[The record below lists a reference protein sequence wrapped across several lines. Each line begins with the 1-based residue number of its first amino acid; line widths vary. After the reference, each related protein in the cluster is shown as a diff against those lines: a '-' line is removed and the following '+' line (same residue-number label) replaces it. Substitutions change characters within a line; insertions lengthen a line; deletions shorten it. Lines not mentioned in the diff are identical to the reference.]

1 MLWDGEDVAAL
12 APLAESRQAATRRKV
27 TVRIYTHRVDSRQ
40 QHSYIMGSET
50 GGLGARLSE
59 TVEFTAETTT
69 LEELRVNLE
78 VFMDRGMVR
87 RSGIFQEY
95 MQVGFGSRRRRALMS
110 LSPSTPSRVAR

>member
-1 MLWDGEDVAAL
+1 M
-12 APLAESRQAATRRKV
+12 
-27 TVRIYTHRVDSRQ
+27 RIYTHRVDSRQ

-59 TVEFTAETTT
+59 TVEFNSETTT

-78 VFMDRGMVR
+78 VFMDRGMIR

-95 MQVGFGSRRRRALMS
+95 MQAGRARS
-110 LSPSTPSRVAR
+110 LSLSLRASA

>member
-87 RSGIFQEY
+87 RSGIFQERQRAIHCRRIDDTEV
-95 MQVGFGSRRRRALMS
+95 MQQAERFVSVS
-110 LSPSTPSRVAR
+110 